1 MTVKPLAPIAITA
14 NQRKWLEDEKKK
26 TGNTFAVLVRNLIQ
40 DKISKE
46 ESLCVQKE
54 VLS

>member
-1 MTVKPLAPIAITA
+1 MKAKPLAPIAITD

-40 DKISKE
+40 DKISEKE
-46 ESLCVQKE
+46 S
-54 VLS
+54 